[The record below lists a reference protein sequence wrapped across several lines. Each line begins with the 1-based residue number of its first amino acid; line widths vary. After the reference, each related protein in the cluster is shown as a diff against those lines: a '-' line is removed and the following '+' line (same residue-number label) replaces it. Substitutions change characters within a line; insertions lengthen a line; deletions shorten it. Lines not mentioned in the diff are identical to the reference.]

1 MLWFVYEHNE
11 CFFVCKIDGGVK
23 TYLDHITHNSNQVE
37 GGVQLKLYFFDRT
50 NINHQWNSEFF
61 TLCIT

>member
-23 TYLDHITHNSNQVE
+23 TYLDHITHTTATR
-37 GGVQLKLYFFDRT
+37 LKVGC
-50 NINHQWNSEFF
+50 N
-61 TLCIT
+61 